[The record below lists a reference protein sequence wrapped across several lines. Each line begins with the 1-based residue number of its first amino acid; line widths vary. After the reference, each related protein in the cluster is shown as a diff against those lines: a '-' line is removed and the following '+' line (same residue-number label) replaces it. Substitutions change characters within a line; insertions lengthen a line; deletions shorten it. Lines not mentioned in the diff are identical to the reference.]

1 MEAFRMTKRLV
12 LAVGLTLSVAALASQ
27 GKPVIVVNAFTK
39 AAGVELPYD
48 MKLMQTQLLP
58 EFKVMLG
65 KQFDIVAEI
74 PTTPQ
79 GTVYTLDGE
88 ITAWRPGNAA
98 KRMFVGLGSGREASD
113 IQFRVTDGSGKQVVD
128 RKETI
133 RTNFFSQGA
142 GSTGTLA
149 HPIAQKI
156 ADRIKEAKLQ

>member
-1 MEAFRMTKRLV
+1 MEGIRMTKRLV
-12 LAVGLTLSVAALASQ
+12 IAVVLTLSVTALASQ

-39 AAGVELPYD
+39 TAGVELPYD
-48 MKLMQTQLLP
+48 MKLMQTQLVP
-58 EFKVMLG
+58 EFRVMLG
-65 KQFDIVAEI
+65 KQFDIVTEA

-79 GTVYTLDGE
+79 GTVYTLDAE
-88 ITAWRPGNAA
+88 ITAWRPGNVA
-98 KRMFVGLGSGREASD
+98 KRVLVGLGSGREASD
-113 IQFRVTDGSGKQVVD
+113 IQFRVTDGSGKQVLD

-156 ADRIKEAKLQ
+156 ADRIKDAKLQ